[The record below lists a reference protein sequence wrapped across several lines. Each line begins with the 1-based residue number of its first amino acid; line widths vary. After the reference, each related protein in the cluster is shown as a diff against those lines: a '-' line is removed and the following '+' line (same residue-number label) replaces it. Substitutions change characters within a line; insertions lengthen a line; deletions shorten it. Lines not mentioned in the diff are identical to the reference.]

1 MIKISVY
8 VPESSVIES
17 ITPPYRVFNSAND
30 FLRSMGKPPLFDV
43 EYVGLSKTVT
53 VLDGEYTVTV
63 KRLLNDVKA
72 TDLLIIPA
80 LFGDMAAAV
89 ELNRSAIPYINALHK
104 NGASVVSLCLGAFL
118 LGATGLLEGKK
129 CSTHWAYYNEFRNMF
144 ANIEVVDGSIIT
156 DEGSIYSSGGAN
168 SIWNLLLYILEKY
181 TDREM
186 AILVAKFFAIDIDRD
201 SQNAFA
207 IFQGQKAHTDD
218 SIKKAQDYIENNIE
232 ERISIDDLADQRAIS
247 RRSFERRFKLATNNS
262 VLEYI
267 HRTKIEAAK
276 RSFEKSRKNITEVMY
291 DVGYSDNKAFRT
303 TFKKVTGLTP
313 IEYRNKYNKMSVISA
328 N

>member
-1 MIKISVY
+1 MIKVSVY

-17 ITPPYRVFNSAND
+17 VTPPYRVFNSANE
-30 FLRSMGKPPLFDV
+30 FLQSMGKEPLFDV
-43 EYVGLSKTVT
+43 EFVGLTKNVK

-63 KRLLNDVKA
+63 KRLLSVVEE
-72 TDLLIIPA
+72 TDLFIIPA
-80 LFGDMAAAV
+80 LLGDMGRAV
-89 ELNRSAIPYINALHK
+89 ALNKAAIPYIQDLHK
-104 NGASVVSLCLGAFL
+104 KGTELASLCLGAFL
-118 LGATGLLEGKK
+118 LGATGLLDGKK
-129 CSTHWAYYNEFRNMF
+129 CSTHWAYYNEFRCMYK
-144 ANIEVVDGSIIT
+144 NIEVVDGTIIT

-181 TDREM
+181 TNREM

-207 IFQGQKAHTDD
+207 IFKGQKAHADEA
-218 SIKKAQDYIENNIE
+218 IKKAQDYIEQNIE
-232 ERISIDDLADQRAIS
+232 GRISISELADIVVVS

-267 HRTKIEAAK
+267 QRIKIEAAK
-276 RSFEKSRKNITEVMY
+276 RSFEKSRKNINEVMY
-291 DVGYSDNKAFRT
+291 DVGYKDIKAFRT

-313 IEYRNKYNKMSVISA
+313 NEYRNKYNLMRVLA

>member
-1 MIKISVY
+1 MIKVSVY

-30 FLRSMGKPPLFDV
+30 FLLSMGQEPLFDV
-43 EYVGLSKTVT
+43 EFVGLTKHVK

-63 KRLLNDVKA
+63 KRLLKDVEK
-72 TDLLIIPA
+72 TDLVIIPA
-80 LFGDMAAAV
+80 LFGDMATAV
-89 ELNRSAIPYINALHK
+89 SRNHEAIPYIKELHGK
-104 NGASVVSLCLGAFL
+104 GASVVSLCLGAFL
-118 LGATGLLEGKK
+118 LGATGLIDGKR
-129 CSTHWAYYNEFRNMF
+129 CSTHWAYYNEFRNMYKDVQ
-144 ANIEVVDGSIIT
+144 IVDGAIIT

-181 TDREM
+181 TNREM

-207 IFQGQKAHTDD
+207 IFKGQKAHTDEA
-218 SIKKAQDYIENNIE
+218 IQKAQEYIEQNIE
-232 ERISIDDLADQRAIS
+232 ERISIDELADLVAVS
-247 RRSFERRFKLATNNS
+247 RRSFERRFKQATNNS

-267 HRTKIEAAK
+267 HRIKIEAAK
-276 RSFEKSRKNITEVMY
+276 RSFEKSRKNINEVMY
-291 DVGYSDNKAFRT
+291 DVGYTDTKAFRT
-303 TFKKVTGLTP
+303 TFKKITGLTP
-313 IEYRNKYNKMSVISA
+313 IAYRNKYNSMSVMA